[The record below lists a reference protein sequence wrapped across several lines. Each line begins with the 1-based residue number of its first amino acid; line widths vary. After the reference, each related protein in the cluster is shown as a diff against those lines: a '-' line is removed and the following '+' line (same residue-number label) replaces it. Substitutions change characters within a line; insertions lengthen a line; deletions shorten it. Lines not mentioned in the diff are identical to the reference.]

1 MDFNN
6 VSRVG
11 GYNDSTY
18 NTNVLSVDDAR
29 TAIIAIDR
37 VIDQVNWER
46 NYIRS
51 EQNKLQFT
59 MSNLTSAFKI
69 LNWCVQA

>member
-37 VIDQVNWER
+37 AIDQVNRER

-51 EQNKLQFT
+51 EQKKLQFT
-59 MSNLTSAFKI
+59 MSNLPT
-69 LNWCVQA
+69 

>member
-11 GYNDSTY
+11 GYNDY

-37 VIDQVNWER
+37 AIDQVNRER

-59 MSNLTSAFKI
+59 MSSLPT
-69 LNWCVQA
+69 

>member
-1 MDFNN
+1 MNFNN

-37 VIDQVNWER
+37 AIDQVN
-46 NYIRS
+46 
-51 EQNKLQFT
+51 
-59 MSNLTSAFKI
+59 
-69 LNWCVQA
+69 

>member
-6 VSRVG
+6 VSKVG
-11 GYNDSTY
+11 GYNDSAY

-37 VIDQVNWER
+37 VIDQVN
-46 NYIRS
+46 
-51 EQNKLQFT
+51 
-59 MSNLTSAFKI
+59 
-69 LNWCVQA
+69 